1 MCVVFCKS
9 YYVKYPDF
17 IFNSIIEQYINCN
30 ELINAFI
37 IYARIHINA
46 MTTTTPTPTPNPYA
60 PIVAKP
66 NIPQGAPGAP
76 IPAPVTKTPDFA
88 SQNAAAAADHN
99 RLVLANSGLKVGGSK
114 RRGSKS
120 KQKRGSKS
128 KQRRG
133 SKSKQKRGSKS
144 KQRRGSKRSGSKSKR
159 SKRKRGGASFIP
171 TTTTTTTPTP
181 TPTVKAVTVPQFS
194 GSPSAS
200 AASLNNNHL
209 AMKGAAQAALDNPN
223 APPTYTKL
231 V

>member
-1 MCVVFCKS
+1 
-9 YYVKYPDF
+9 
-17 IFNSIIEQYINCN
+17 
-30 ELINAFI
+30 
-37 IYARIHINA
+37 

-133 SKSKQKRGSKS
+133 SKSKRS
-144 KQRRGSKRSGSKSKR
+144 GSKRSGSKSKR

>member
-1 MCVVFCKS
+1 MTTTT
-9 YYVKYPDF
+9 
-17 IFNSIIEQYINCN
+17 
-30 ELINAFI
+30 
-37 IYARIHINA
+37 
-46 MTTTTPTPTPNPYA
+46 TTTTPTPTPNPYA

-114 RRGSKS
+114 RSGSK
-120 KQKRGSKS
+120 
-128 KQRRG
+128 RRG

-159 SKRKRGGASFIP
+159 SGSKSKRSKRKRGGASFIP
-171 TTTTTTTPTP
+171 TTTTTTTTTPTP

-231 V
+231 A

>member
-1 MCVVFCKS
+1 
-9 YYVKYPDF
+9 
-17 IFNSIIEQYINCN
+17 
-30 ELINAFI
+30 
-37 IYARIHINA
+37 
-46 MTTTTPTPTPNPYA
+46 MTTTTPTPTPTPNPYA
-60 PIVAKP
+60 PVVSKP
-66 NIPQGAPGAP
+66 NIQQGAPGAP
-76 IPAPVTKTPDFA
+76 IPAPVTNTPDFA

-120 KQKRGSKS
+120 KQ
-128 KQRRG
+128 
-133 SKSKQKRGSKS
+133 
-144 KQRRGSKRSGSKSKR
+144 RRGSKRSGSKRSGSKSKQ

>member
-1 MCVVFCKS
+1 
-9 YYVKYPDF
+9 
-17 IFNSIIEQYINCN
+17 
-30 ELINAFI
+30 
-37 IYARIHINA
+37 
-46 MTTTTPTPTPNPYA
+46 MTTTNPTTNPTPTPTPNPYA

-66 NIPQGAPGAP
+66 NIQQGAPGAP

-144 KQRRGSKRSGSKSKR
+144 KR

-171 TTTTTTTPTP
+171 TTTTTTTTTPTP

>member
-1 MCVVFCKS
+1 
-9 YYVKYPDF
+9 
-17 IFNSIIEQYINCN
+17 
-30 ELINAFI
+30 
-37 IYARIHINA
+37 
-46 MTTTTPTPTPNPYA
+46 MTTTNPTPTPTPTPNPYA

-120 KQKRGSKS
+120 KQKRGSNS

-144 KQRRGSKRSGSKSKR
+144 KRSGSKRSGSKSKR

-171 TTTTTTTPTP
+171 TTTTTTTTTTTPTP

>member
-1 MCVVFCKS
+1 
-9 YYVKYPDF
+9 
-17 IFNSIIEQYINCN
+17 
-30 ELINAFI
+30 
-37 IYARIHINA
+37 
-46 MTTTTPTPTPNPYA
+46 MTTTTPTPTPTPNPYA
-60 PIVAKP
+60 PIVSKP
-66 NIPQGAPGAP
+66 NIQQSAPGAP

-114 RRGSKS
+114 RRGSKY
-120 KQKRGSKS
+120 
-128 KQRRG
+128 KQR
-133 SKSKQKRGSKS
+133 RGSKS

-159 SKRKRGGASFIP
+159 SGSKSKRSGPKSKRSKRKRGGASFIP
-171 TTTTTTTPTP
+171 TTTTTTTTTPTP

>member
-1 MCVVFCKS
+1 
-9 YYVKYPDF
+9 
-17 IFNSIIEQYINCN
+17 
-30 ELINAFI
+30 
-37 IYARIHINA
+37 
-46 MTTTTPTPTPNPYA
+46 MTTTNPTPTPTPTPNPYA

-66 NIPQGAPGAP
+66 NIQQGAPCAP
-76 IPAPVTKTPDFA
+76 IPAPVTKTPYFA

-114 RRGSKS
+114 RRGSKY
-120 KQKRGSKS
+120 KQKRGSNS

-144 KQRRGSKRSGSKSKR
+144 KRSGSKRSGSKSKR

-171 TTTTTTTPTP
+171 TTTTTTTTTTTPTP

-223 APPTYTKL
+223 APHTYTKL